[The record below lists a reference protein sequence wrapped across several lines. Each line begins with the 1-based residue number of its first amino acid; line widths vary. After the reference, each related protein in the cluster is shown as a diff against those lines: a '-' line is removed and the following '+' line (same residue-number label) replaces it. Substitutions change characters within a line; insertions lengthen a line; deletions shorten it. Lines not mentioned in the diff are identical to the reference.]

1 MEWSAAHVHNLKG
14 RFYRANWLNR
24 KYLWILTDSRPG
36 GPVLGKAEVVRDP
49 DLGGHLVPLE
59 LGLADHLGRGG
70 SGGLDLVGGVRRVS
84 AALQDVLRQ
93 DLRLDF

>member
-1 MEWSAAHVHNLKG
+1 M
-14 RFYRANWLNR
+14 
-24 KYLWILTDSRPG
+24 
-36 GPVLGKAEVVRDP
+36 RDP